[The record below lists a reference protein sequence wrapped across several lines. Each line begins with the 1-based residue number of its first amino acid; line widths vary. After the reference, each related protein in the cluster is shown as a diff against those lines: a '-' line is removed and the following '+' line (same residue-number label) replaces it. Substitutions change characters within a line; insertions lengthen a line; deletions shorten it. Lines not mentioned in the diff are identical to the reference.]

1 MRSELSFVIVIATMG
16 ICLLMCLWVIH
27 QQFKSNQI
35 QMTEMRQSLSSMT
48 SLVAAKDIQAYAG
61 LEAVRTSSSVTF
73 EQAPAMDDISVAQR
87 MRDTYEAQGIDP
99 DLAMNQ
105 DDPLADFGGTH
116 SLI

>member
-1 MRSELSFVIVIATMG
+1 MVSPKVTWMARLQSSTRNSGSTGMRSELSFVIVIATMG

-61 LEAVRTSSSVTF
+61 LEAVRTANSVTF

-87 MRDTYEAQGIDP
+87 M
-99 DLAMNQ
+99 
-105 DDPLADFGGTH
+105 
-116 SLI
+116 